1 MNNSQFRRYSRHIL
15 LEEIDEQ
22 GQNRLLSSHALI
34 IGLGGLGSA
43 AAMYLASSGVGT
55 LTLCDFDTV
64 DLSNLQ
70 RQIIHDHNSIHNKK
84 VKSAQNR
91 LNNLNPDIH
100 INTIDHK
107 LDPLELEKQIAASD
121 IVLDASDNFATRYLI
136 NKASVS
142 TNTPLVSAAAI
153 RYQGQLTTLLPQHKN
168 SPCYH
173 CLYPNSNNTQNDT
186 ESCSQL
192 GIFAPLTG
200 VIGSLQAAEA
210 LKILG
215 QFGQPLYKKLL
226 SINLLDVQ
234 HKMFSYEKDP
244 TCPICSDNS
253 CPPPIHLYNPTPSR

>member
-1 MNNSQFRRYSRHIL
+1 MNDSQFRRYSRHIL
-15 LEEIDEQ
+15 LEEIDEE

-70 RQIIHDHNSIHNKK
+70 RQIIHDHSSIRTKK
-84 VKSAQNR
+84 VTSAKNR

-100 INTIDHK
+100 IKTIDHK
-107 LDPLELEKQIAASD
+107 LEPDELEREIIISD
-121 IVLDASDNFATRYLI
+121 IVLDASDNFPTRYLI
-136 NKASVS
+136 NRLSVS
-142 TNTPLVSAAAI
+142 ANTPLVSAAAI

-173 CLYPNSNNTQNDT
+173 CLYSDSDPSQDET
-186 ESCSQL
+186 ESCNQL
-192 GIFAPLTG
+192 GVLAPLTG

-210 LKILG
+210 LKVLG

-226 SINLLDVQ
+226 AINLLNMQSKVL
-234 HKMFSYEKDP
+234 SYEKDP
-244 TCPICSDNS
+244 TCPICNDKA
-253 CPPPIHLYNPTPSR
+253 